1 MGIDG
6 GMEDGGALLTSCAT
20 GIELKRRRGFDAENF
35 IDFID
40 DGSALGLGEGPF
52 VVGAFAGFGV
62 GGGERLAVFGSF
74 KFEFF

>member
-40 DGSALGLGEGPF
+40 DGPALGLGEGPF
-52 VVGAFAGFGV
+52 VIGALAGL
-62 GGGERLAVFGSF
+62 GGGRRRTGEVDGWIDGWLD
-74 KFEFF
+74 